1 MCLLLLLTAVFCCKS
16 WGVKTLETVWTAESE
31 AAKGYESVHHS
42 AYLLSA
48 SQELLGRYRFNTAFD
63 LHSSLLWTCSTDKNV
78 GLWFS
83 RYCTWNTQKK
93 PLFIIYHKK
102 EIILFNGV
110 DKKERERRMKG
121 EISRER
127 ELKMSYDCKWWVC
140 QWGWKQTV
148 YRSTIQTSCR
158 PVTVK
163 SIGRWVWGCW
173 LFVQVYGRTEAVCHQ
188 NGTRAKTSRKPSIS
202 PIIRLDR
209 DSIRAAALWQCLFLT
224 GLPFLCPTC
233 VFVCVTLC
241 NTGFIGLLSRI
252 VKGSLEPSH
261 QQHQPEQQCMCECV

>member
-1 MCLLLLLTAVFCCKS
+1 
-16 WGVKTLETVWTAESE
+16 
-31 AAKGYESVHHS
+31 
-42 AYLLSA
+42 
-48 SQELLGRYRFNTAFD
+48 
-63 LHSSLLWTCSTDKNV
+63 
-78 GLWFS
+78 
-83 RYCTWNTQKK
+83 
-93 PLFIIYHKK
+93 
-102 EIILFNGV
+102 
-110 DKKERERRMKG
+110 MKG
-121 EISRER
+121 EISREG

-140 QWGWKQTV
+140 QWGWRQTV

-158 PVTVK
+158 PVTAK
-163 SIGRWVWGCW
+163 SICRWVWGCW

-224 GLPFLCPTC
+224 GLLFLCPTC